1 MILIQNIFFNGFGG
15 ISCEVPMNLFHFSL
29 TQLKV
34 TKLNV
39 LCKGVE
45 KDSIKELNIVGETIH
60 LGIVSYSS
68 RMEETVGGQFSQ
80 SVFQNVYKVR
90 FCNQRLGKHVLA
102 L

>member
-1 MILIQNIFFNGFGG
+1 MLLYCHLYLWFKFFHIYSQVILIQNIFLNGFGG
-15 ISCEVPMNLFHFSL
+15 TSCEVPMNLFHFSL

-45 KDSIKELNIVGETIH
+45 KDSIKELNIDGETIH

-68 RMEETVGGQFSQ
+68 RMEETVGGQFLPEC
-80 SVFQNVYKVR
+80 VP
-90 FCNQRLGKHVLA
+90 
-102 L
+102 